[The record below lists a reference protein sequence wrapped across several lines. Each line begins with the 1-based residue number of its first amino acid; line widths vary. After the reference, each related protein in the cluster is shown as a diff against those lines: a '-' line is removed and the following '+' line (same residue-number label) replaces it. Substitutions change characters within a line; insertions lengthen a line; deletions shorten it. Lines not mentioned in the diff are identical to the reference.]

1 MLVFTG
7 VNQKITYGLGV
18 AHYTFSGGK
27 SRTKPSF
34 TTSILGLELSPHK
47 ATGGFDPERYVHQ
60 ILTSPRAKIHQKKS
74 CVCLSV
80 FFHPTYAHN
89 PFDLRKAK
97 NNSSWASFLS
107 TWYIRGGSKVKLSH
121 KPLAIHLGI
130 LYPSGMANSP

>member
-1 MLVFTG
+1 M
-7 VNQKITYGLGV
+7 

-47 ATGGFDPERYVHQ
+47 ATCDFDPERYVHQ
-60 ILTSPRAKIHQKKS
+60 ILTSPRAEIHQKKS
-74 CVCLSV
+74 CVYLSV
-80 FFHPTYAHN
+80 FFRPTYAHN

-97 NNSSWASFLS
+97 NNARLGKFFEYLVYQRRFKGVVFSVLG
-107 TWYIRGGSKVKLSH
+107 RGGSKLKLSH

-130 LYPSGMANSP
+130 LYHSGMANSP